1 MTMKSIS
8 CTLLAAIVLAA
19 APASFAQTHHGHGEA
34 KAPAEEAA
42 KGTLVKAKDVD
53 ASWLEKARKAYP
65 LKACLTSDEPL
76 GSMGEPSEFVYQA
89 AGKPDRLVV
98 FCCEGCSDDFIADP
112 AVYLSK
118 IDQAAN
124 AKKDAK

>member
-1 MTMKSIS
+1 MTMKTI
-8 CTLLAAIVLAA
+8 LLSLFSAAVLAA
-19 APASFAQTHHGHGEA
+19 SPAAFAQQHHNHGDSSA
-34 KAPAEEAA
+34 KGEAA
-42 KGTLVKAKDVD
+42 KGTLVRAKDVD
-53 ASWLEKARKAYP
+53 AVWLEKARKAYP

-76 GSMGEPSEFVYQA
+76 GSMGEPSEFAYRV

-118 IDQAAN
+118 IDEASK
-124 AKKDAK
+124 AKQGGK

>member
-1 MTMKSIS
+1 MKSIS
-8 CTLLAAIVLAA
+8 CTLFAAIVLAA

-34 KAPAEEAA
+34 KAPAEAA
-42 KGTLVKAKDVD
+42 KGTLVKAKNVD
-53 ASWLEKARKAYP
+53 AGWLEKARKAYP

-76 GSMGEPSEFVYQA
+76 GSMGEPSEFVYQVV
-89 AGKPDRLVV
+89 GKPDRLVV

-118 IDQAAN
+118 IDKAAN
-124 AKKDAK
+124 VKKDAK